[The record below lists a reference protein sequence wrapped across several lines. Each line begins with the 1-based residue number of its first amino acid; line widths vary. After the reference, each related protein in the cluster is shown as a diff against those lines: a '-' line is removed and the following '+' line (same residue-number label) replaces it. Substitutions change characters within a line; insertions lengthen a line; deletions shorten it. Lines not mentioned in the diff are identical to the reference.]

1 MSRKKGKT
9 YSSEQKVKIV
19 LELLKEEQTVG
30 QLATQYGVTSKTI
43 RNWKKQFLDNANRA
57 FEDDKVSD
65 KYKKQIEIK
74 NKEIDALAKTLGK
87 TTVKMEWAVGKLKS
101 LNLINKKNLIE
112 SKHKNISVNAQCEL
126 LSISRSS
133 YYYKEKEIAKDD
145 IKVMHKIG

>member
-1 MSRKKGKT
+1 
-9 YSSEQKVKIV
+9 
-19 LELLKEEQTVG
+19 
-30 QLATQYGVTSKTI
+30 
-43 RNWKKQFLDNANRA
+43 
-57 FEDDKVSD
+57 
-65 KYKKQIEIK
+65 
-74 NKEIDALAKTLGK
+74 
-87 TTVKMEWAVGKLKS
+87 MEWAVGKLKS